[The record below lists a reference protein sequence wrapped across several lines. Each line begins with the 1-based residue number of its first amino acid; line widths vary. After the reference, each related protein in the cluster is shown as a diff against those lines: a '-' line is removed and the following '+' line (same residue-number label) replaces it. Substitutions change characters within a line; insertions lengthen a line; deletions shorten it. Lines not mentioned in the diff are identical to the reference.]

1 MGTQVDAAATPCLGW
16 GYHSIPVISHILV
29 GSWAATRHTPL
40 RGGAVTPILSDQPH
54 PDGGLVAQ

>member
-16 GYHSIPVISHILV
+16 AYHSNQVISHILM
-29 GSWAATRHTPL
+29 GSWAATHNAQQGNMEATPN
-40 RGGAVTPILSDQPH
+40 LSDQPH